1 METETSDSDGVYEML
16 GVDERLETRVAT
28 SSQDR
33 NAHATTSVRSLSGG
47 EQAFTTLSLAL
58 AMWQFAQAPVRAMD
72 EVDKNMDATFVR
84 ESLRL
89 LLEIWAEQRQRQ
101 FLILT
106 PLDYS
111 TPLAELGVTPAEA
124 EARGLRFLKL
134 QAPRADAGG
143 SASQQ

>member
-1 METETSDSDGVYEML
+1 
-16 GVDERLETRVAT
+16 
-28 SSQDR
+28 
-33 NAHATTSVRSLSGG
+33 
-47 EQAFTTLSLAL
+47 
-58 AMWQFAQAPVRAMD
+58 MWQFAQAPVRAMD